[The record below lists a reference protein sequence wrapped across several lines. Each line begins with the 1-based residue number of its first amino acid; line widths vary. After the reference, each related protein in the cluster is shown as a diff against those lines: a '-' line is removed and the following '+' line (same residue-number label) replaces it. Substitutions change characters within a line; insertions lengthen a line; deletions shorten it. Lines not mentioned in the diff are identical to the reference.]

1 MFQATRYITWALQF
15 YGKTPYDLATSGIP
29 YVATSELEPVD
40 TDLIDDW
47 AAYAELVDA
56 IAAYNA
62 VSSLEVAPALGT
74 INAVFLAYAAMLSPG
89 DEVLI
94 DLAGPVTL
102 EDHVTLAARATVLTH
117 LNVGYRDHPLQ
128 AAFPSQTAGV
138 IVRRGSFIGAGATL
152 LAGTSVGPEAFVAA
166 ASLVNRDVAERETV
180 GGVPIRT
187 LGSGGVRL

>member
-1 MFQATRYITWALQF
+1 MKALQEVGAGRIVRF
-15 YGKTPYDLATSGIP
+15 LWVSVLLSVLRRTWVPPARALFLRLCGATIGSHTVIHR
-29 YVATSELEPVD
+29 VTLINVD
-40 TDLIDDW
+40 RGGFR
-47 AAYAELVDA
+47 
-56 IAAYNA
+56 
-62 VSSLEVAPALGT
+62 ALRVGD
-74 INAVFLAYAAMLSPG
+74 NCFLG

-187 LGSGGVRL
+187 LVPGRAAE